1 MRHPPHL
8 QKMMV
13 CGLPKSVASTIVSSS
28 IEQQQPVAAPL
39 SGRTPI
45 RTASNVETHNF
56 HRIQKKNTI
65 VIQYV
70 SST

>member
-28 IEQQQPVAAPL
+28 IEQQHSSSQSPRRSLAEP
-39 SGRTPI
+39 
-45 RTASNVETHNF
+45 RTARVGESPKRVEVEVV
-56 HRIQKKNTI
+56 REPE
-65 VIQYV
+65 
-70 SST
+70 S